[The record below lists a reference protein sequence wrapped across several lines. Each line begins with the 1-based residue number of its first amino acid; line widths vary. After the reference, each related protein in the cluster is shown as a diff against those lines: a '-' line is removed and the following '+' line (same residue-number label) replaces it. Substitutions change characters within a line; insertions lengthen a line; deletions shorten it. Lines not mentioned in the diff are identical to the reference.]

1 MGKVE
6 LPEDLSKLLDMIKSY
21 VKERGG
27 LPSPNI
33 DREIWEE
40 VDALIKAIKSMN
52 LPYSLK
58 DIADEL
64 GVNYSSFMK
73 NYKAFQRKM
82 ANDSG
87 QEGEQPKVEVSRPKM
102 GEEGSEGSKEGAS
115 NVGAGEAATA
125 VPQERQVLE
134 ISTRAKVL
142 DMIKKKYAS
151 KAEPLSEQ
159 HVEMIVGLGVR
170 FYENY
175 GNQCIQNG
183 YEKLEDCMDDAMDA
197 LFNKMPEYEY
207 LKEQFD
213 KVVDAGAKLMLK
225 LAEYAKKVQDLELI
239 EKILTGEI
247 DEELENI
254 TVEESQQDSGS

>member
-1 MGKVE
+1 ME
-6 LPEDLSKLLDMIKSY
+6 LPDEDLSKLLDMIKSY
-21 VKERGG
+21 VKEKGG

-33 DREIWEE
+33 DREIWDE
-40 VDALIKAIKSMN
+40 VDALVKAIKSMN
-52 LPYSLK
+52 LPYTLK

-73 NYKAFQRKM
+73 NYKVFQRKTE
-82 ANDSG
+82 NG
-87 QEGEQPKVEVSRPKM
+87 NQENEQPKVEISRPKTDK
-102 GEEGSEGSKEGAS
+102 EEDKEAKGVTNSTETGGS
-115 NVGAGEAATA
+115 TPA
-125 VPQERQVLE
+125 VPQEQRVFETTTRGEILKRIRQ
-134 ISTRAKVL
+134 
-142 DMIKKKYAS
+142 KYIRT
-151 KAEPLSEQ
+151 AEPLTEQ
-159 HVEMIVGLGVR
+159 HVEMLVGLGER

-213 KVVDAGAKLMLK
+213 KLADAGAKLMLK
-225 LAEYAKKVQDLELI
+225 LAEYAKRAQDLELI

-247 DEELENI
+247 YEELE
-254 TVEESQQDSGS
+254 TEQVQEDQSDDTP